1 MRSPRLA
8 GSSLRRRRS
17 SRALRRAGVPDARD
31 RHPARRASSPSSA
44 GGDKRA
50 RNLAG
55 VGESAKWQM
64 VAWAV
69 GAALLVFAGARL
81 LADRASGPDPP
92 PVRIAGRS
100 ATGTKEKERAG
111 GKETGGLYVHV
122 AGAVRRPGLLRVH
135 DGARVAAAISRAGGA
150 ARGADLTGVNLA
162 QPLEDGQ
169 QVVVPR
175 RGPAGATAAIAAAPG
190 AAAGSAGGA
199 LPSLGTATVEQ
210 LEQLDGIGPALAA
223 RIVEY
228 RESHGGF
235 RSIEELREVEG
246 IGEKRF
252 AALKDAV
259 RP

>member
-1 MRSPRLA
+1 MAEGR
-8 GSSLRRRRS
+8 
-17 SRALRRAGVPDARD
+17 
-31 RHPARRASSPSSA
+31 
-44 GGDKRA
+44 
-50 RNLAG
+50 
-55 VGESAKWQM
+55 KWQM

-69 GAALLVFAGARL
+69 AAALLVVAGIRT
-81 LADRASGPDPP
+81 LAPDDPAP
-92 PVRIAGRS
+92 APVRVDEEPVQVNPSGAGD
-100 ATGTKEKERAG
+100 GVEK
-111 GKETGGLYVHV
+111 GGLYVHV
-122 AGAVRRPGLLRVH
+122 AGAVRHPGLLRVSS
-135 DGARVAAAISRAGGA
+135 GARVAAAIARAGGP
-150 ARGADLTGVNLA
+150 ARGADLTAVNLA

-169 QVVVPR
+169 QVIVPR
-175 RGPAGATAAIAAAPG
+175 RGAATAG
-190 AAAGSAGGA
+190 GSAGARLGGA
-199 LPSLGTATVEQ
+199 AGPTGAEVPSLGTATVEQ

>member
-1 MRSPRLA
+1 
-8 GSSLRRRRS
+8 
-17 SRALRRAGVPDARD
+17 
-31 RHPARRASSPSSA
+31 
-44 GGDKRA
+44 
-50 RNLAG
+50 
-55 VGESAKWQM
+55 M
-64 VAWAV
+64 VEWAV

-92 PVRIAGRS
+92 PVRIGGRS
-100 ATGTKEKERAG
+100 GPGMKEQDTAG
-111 GKETGGLYVHV
+111 GKANGGLYVHV

-150 ARGADLTGVNLA
+150 ARGADLTAVNLA

-169 QVVVPR
+169 QVIVPR
-175 RGPAGATAAIAAAPG
+175 RGAAGATGTAAAVPGSPAGAGG
-190 AAAGSAGGA
+190 AA
-199 LPSLGTATVEQ
+199 LPSLGIATIEQ

>member
-1 MRSPRLA
+1 M
-8 GSSLRRRRS
+8 
-17 SRALRRAGVPDARD
+17 
-31 RHPARRASSPSSA
+31 
-44 GGDKRA
+44 
-50 RNLAG
+50 
-55 VGESAKWQM
+55 GETAKWQM

-69 GAALLVFAGARL
+69 AAGLLVFAGARL

-92 PVRIAGRS
+92 PVRIGGSGAG
-100 ATGTKEKERAG
+100 ARAKAG
-111 GKETGGLYVHV
+111 IASDDKAGGLYIHV

-135 DGARVAAAISRAGGA
+135 EDARVAAAIARAGGP
-150 ARGADLTGVNLA
+150 ARGADLTAVNLA

-169 QVVVPR
+169 QVIVPR
-175 RGPAGATAAIAAAPG
+175 RGA
-190 AAAGSAGGA
+190 AAAGGSTGAGSGVAQGPTGA
-199 LPSLGTATVEQ
+199 ELPSLATATVEQ

-246 IGEKRF
+246 IGEKRY

>member
-1 MRSPRLA
+1 VGGRDPRRGRPGRQVLARSVL
-8 GSSLRRRRS
+8 
-17 SRALRRAGVPDARD
+17 
-31 RHPARRASSPSSA
+31 
-44 GGDKRA
+44 
-50 RNLAG
+50 G
-55 VGESAKWQM
+55 VGETAKWQM

-69 GAALLVFAGARL
+69 AAGLLVFAGARL

-92 PVRIAGRS
+92 PVRLGGSPEAPRAKAGVASEGREG
-100 ATGTKEKERAG
+100 A
-111 GKETGGLYVHV
+111 LYVHV

-135 DGARVAAAISRAGGA
+135 DGARVAAAIARAGGP
-150 ARGADLTGVNLA
+150 ARGADLTAVNLA

-169 QVVVPR
+169 QVIVPR
-175 RGPAGATAAIAAAPG
+175 RGAAARGGPVGPGSGGPARPAGAE
-190 AAAGSAGGA
+190 

>member
-1 MRSPRLA
+1 M
-8 GSSLRRRRS
+8 
-17 SRALRRAGVPDARD
+17 
-31 RHPARRASSPSSA
+31 
-44 GGDKRA
+44 
-50 RNLAG
+50 
-55 VGESAKWQM
+55 GETAKWQM

-69 GAALLVFAGARL
+69 AAGLLVFAGARL

-92 PVRIAGRS
+92 PVRIGGSGAG
-100 ATGTKEKERAG
+100 ARAKAG
-111 GKETGGLYVHV
+111 IASDDKAGGLYIHV

-135 DGARVAAAISRAGGA
+135 EDARVAAAIARAGGP
-150 ARGADLTGVNLA
+150 ARGADLTAVNLA

-169 QVVVPR
+169 QVIVPR
-175 RGPAGATAAIAAAPG
+175 RGA
-190 AAAGSAGGA
+190 AAAGGSARAGSGGVPGPTGPE
-199 LPSLGTATVEQ
+199 LPSLATATVEQ

-246 IGEKRF
+246 IGEKRY

>member
-1 MRSPRLA
+1 
-8 GSSLRRRRS
+8 
-17 SRALRRAGVPDARD
+17 
-31 RHPARRASSPSSA
+31 
-44 GGDKRA
+44 
-50 RNLAG
+50 
-55 VGESAKWQM
+55 M
-64 VAWAV
+64 VAWGI

-81 LADRASGPDPP
+81 LADRAAGPDPP
-92 PVRIAGRS
+92 PVRIGGPSRP
-100 ATGTKEKERAG
+100 G
-111 GKETGGLYVHV
+111 GKEPRGDKTNGGLYVHV

-150 ARGADLTGVNLA
+150 ARGADLTAVNLA

-169 QVVVPR
+169 QVIVPR
-175 RGPAGATAAIAAAPG
+175 RGAVGATGTAAAMPGSPAGAGG
-190 AAAGSAGGA
+190 AA
-199 LPSLGTATVEQ
+199 LPSLGTATIEQ

-223 RIVEY
+223 RIIEY